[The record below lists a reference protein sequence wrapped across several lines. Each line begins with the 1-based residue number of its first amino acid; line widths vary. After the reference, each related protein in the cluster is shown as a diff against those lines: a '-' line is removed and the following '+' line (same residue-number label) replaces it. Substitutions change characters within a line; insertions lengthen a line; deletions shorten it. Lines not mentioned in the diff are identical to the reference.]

1 MDIEALLDS
10 IKKDAKKSGS
20 YDRYPVRFLSMKYGE
35 GTSAALMKLQQNIPN
50 AEFFDI
56 QNILPYE
63 DAWITT
69 DRLRKAVYNLDPTK
83 NHLIVGFSEYS
94 RFLSQADFITLVISL
109 LELENPEDNPKRRIY
124 IPCFALYSQL
134 KKTVK
139 QYHRRFD
146 AYNPFINE
154 TDIEDLPR
162 IYFIDD
168 HLDIG
173 DRSNEVD
180 NSAEWFGM
188 WRNPDIDTSVPII
201 CMSKTLLYFYGQA
214 SPDNVYNIKRIKT
227 YCEMLGYMFSVYDM
241 RGYKKNPEKFYKI
254 FLNDIRTTRI
264 RDINALI
271 LRKANTLSIDIDNF
285 YQLWKANDTYMHWL
299 IQNYVLRNYPTDSYL
314 YNVMNQLEDL
324 SDSELIETVYKY
336 AVAAHNTNFC
346 EERKKIVASI
356 KKVDREVK
364 FTDRLVAYY
373 NSFLIE
379 LIRRK
384 TSESVDAI
392 DFTKDEPIIL
402 NHESVLSSAIEDE
415 VKPFL
420 TDSSQYERQLTV
432 WLYRMNLLEREEI
445 KDIYPKFFDY
455 LTAEAGQSD
464 PESYSEKFD
473 AYFSEYRKYRLE
485 LCKSGKYDE
494 LIGRW
499 NKTPEEFYSWYTDSE
514 IEHAEVAI
522 KKKGFTGNVYVLDGV
537 GAEYL
542 GYLSSLLEKKG
553 ETIVYS
559 AYTKCHIPS
568 ITKQA
573 KDCYPSEYIW
583 ISDYDQKVIH
593 GGIYYPVT
601 NLENSLEIID
611 DIVSQI
617 VMKEGEEPFAITAD
631 HGSTISHKICK
642 KGKKYN
648 FEKAEHDG
656 RCYQRKD
663 DTYVAESD
671 DYLLYEDEFSRKWV
685 IALNSQSL
693 YNNSKFVVHG
703 GATLEEVLVPVIIA
717 QRGRT
722 VSKTFRVKP
731 DQLKVSGLQKTVAF
745 KISPDPKDTPVKLTA
760 ADGTNTVL
768 KYDQELK
775 VWKGDLNRGI
785 EQDIEVH
792 IADKSYNF
800 RTVPSTHMGDDL
812 FDD

>member
-1 MDIEALLDS
+1 M
-10 IKKDAKKSGS
+10 
-20 YDRYPVRFLSMKYGE
+20 
-35 GTSAALMKLQQNIPN
+35 
-50 AEFFDI
+50 
-56 QNILPYE
+56 
-63 DAWITT
+63 
-69 DRLRKAVYNLDPTK
+69 
-83 NHLIVGFSEYS
+83 
-94 RFLSQADFITLVISL
+94 
-109 LELENPEDNPKRRIY
+109 
-124 IPCFALYSQL
+124 
-134 KKTVK
+134 
-139 QYHRRFD
+139 
-146 AYNPFINE
+146 
-154 TDIEDLPR
+154 
-162 IYFIDD
+162 
-168 HLDIG
+168 
-173 DRSNEVD
+173 
-180 NSAEWFGM
+180 
-188 WRNPDIDTSVPII
+188 
-201 CMSKTLLYFYGQA
+201 
-214 SPDNVYNIKRIKT
+214 
-227 YCEMLGYMFSVYDM
+227 
-241 RGYKKNPEKFYKI
+241 
-254 FLNDIRTTRI
+254 
-264 RDINALI
+264 
-271 LRKANTLSIDIDNF
+271 
-285 YQLWKANDTYMHWL
+285 
-299 IQNYVLRNYPTDSYL
+299 
-314 YNVMNQLEDL
+314 
-324 SDSELIETVYKY
+324 
-336 AVAAHNTNFC
+336 
-346 EERKKIVASI
+346 
-356 KKVDREVK
+356 
-364 FTDRLVAYY
+364 
-373 NSFLIE
+373 
-379 LIRRK
+379 
-384 TSESVDAI
+384 
-392 DFTKDEPIIL
+392 
-402 NHESVLSSAIEDE
+402 
-415 VKPFL
+415 
-420 TDSSQYERQLTV
+420 
-432 WLYRMNLLEREEI
+432 
-445 KDIYPKFFDY
+445 
-455 LTAEAGQSD
+455 
-464 PESYSEKFD
+464 
-473 AYFSEYRKYRLE
+473 
-485 LCKSGKYDE
+485 
-494 LIGRW
+494 
-499 NKTPEEFYSWYTDSE
+499 
-514 IEHAEVAI
+514 AI

-593 GGIYYPVT
+593 GGIYYPVM
-601 NLENSLEIID
+601 NLESSLEIID

-671 DYLLYEDEFSRKWV
+671 DYLLYDDEFSRKWV

-760 ADGTNTVL
+760 ADGTNTIL